1 MIDIV
6 REAAEVVGGIGKL
19 ADAIGIAR
27 QNLNRW
33 AQVPAERVIPIERA
47 TQGRVPRHRIRPDLF
62 GPEAGNVGEAA
73 PAGNDNPQEKVA

>member
-33 AQVPAERVIPIERA
+33 DKVPAERVIPIERA

-62 GPEAGNVGEAA
+62 GPEAGNVEEGAA
-73 PAGNDNPQEKVA
+73 AGNDNPEEKVA